1 MAKTKDEQREYYR
14 QYYKK
19 NRKVINLQR
28 KLKKFDKSSISL
40 KKYKPRVHY
49 KTDTFYVIKNG
60 LNYLSSE
67 LGKYPS
73 WNLALFKATLFE
85 SREVAES
92 WIRELK
98 INFCY
103 VAEVEVRE
111 KVGIQQVIDIGV
123 I

>member
-1 MAKTKDEQREYYR
+1 MSMTREECREYYR

-28 KLKKFDKSSISL
+28 KLNKLDKGKTTL
-40 KKYKPRVHY
+40 KKYKPRIHY

-67 LGKYPS
+67 VGKFPS

-85 SREVAES
+85 SREIAES
-92 WIRELK
+92 WLRELK

-103 VAEVEVRE
+103 IAEVELRE
-111 KVGIQQVIDIGV
+111 KIGIQQVIDI
-123 I
+123 